1 LNHLQKEINELKKV
15 KNAIILAHN
24 YQPSEIQDI
33 ADFIGDSLELCLK
46 ATDIED
52 KDIVIFCGV
61 DFMAETAYILNPDKK
76 IILPNL
82 EAECP
87 MAHMLPAE
95 ELKLYK
101 ELYPDAAVVL
111 YVNTLAEAKAMADIL
126 CTSANAVEV
135 VESLPQDEVLFGP
148 DINLAWFVANKV
160 NKKIIPIPEDGHCF
174 VHKMFSPKDVILMK
188 EKFPTAEVL
197 AHPECTPE
205 TQEMAD
211 HVLST
216 GGMVKYVASSDND
229 TFLIETEVDMVIRLK
244 RENPDKIII
253 PLLEEAICDNMKL
266 HTLESVK
273 DALINEKYQIT
284 VPDEIAQKARRAV
297 ERMLEVSR

>member
-1 LNHLQKEINELKKV
+1 
-15 KNAIILAHN
+15 
-24 YQPSEIQDI
+24 
-33 ADFIGDSLELCLK
+33 
-46 ATDIED
+46 
-52 KDIVIFCGV
+52 
-61 DFMAETAYILNPDKK
+61 
-76 IILPNL
+76 
-82 EAECP
+82 
-87 MAHMLPAE
+87 
-95 ELKLYK
+95 
-101 ELYPDAAVVL
+101 
-111 YVNTLAEAKAMADIL
+111 
-126 CTSANAVEV
+126 
-135 VESLPQDEVLFGP
+135 
-148 DINLAWFVANKV
+148 
-160 NKKIIPIPEDGHCF
+160 
-174 VHKMFSPKDVILMK
+174 MFSPKDVILMK